1 MRFAPDKD
9 FSSYTIRSYELG
21 QVNLIVPVSEED
33 DDSTGQVNELAL
45 TRSFVISPKRLI
57 EDWAPQNISELTEED
72 LTQVIDLNP
81 ELVLLGT
88 GESIEFPS
96 PALTETLYRKGI
108 GVEIMDT
115 AAACRTYNVLM
126 YEKREVVAAL
136 MVK

>member
-9 FSSYTIRSYELG
+9 FSSYTIRSYEAG

-33 DDSTGQVNELAL
+33 DRAGEINELAL
-45 TRSFVISPKRLI
+45 TRSFVVSPKQLI
-57 EDWAPQNISELTEED
+57 KDWAPQNISELTAED
-72 LTQVIDLNP
+72 LNVVMDLNP

-88 GESIEFPS
+88 GKRIEFPS
-96 PALTETLYRKGI
+96 PALTEALYNKGI

-126 YEKREVVAAL
+126 YEEREVVAAL
-136 MVK
+136 MLD